1 MSTAAEDPDS
11 KKEPINNK
19 IILADDVQRAIEQVL
34 QSSDPLDH
42 PDFDPTDYINQLF
55 PNEQSLSNI
64 DDVIAKMEFD
74 IGLIDDNIRSVVR
87 GQVNTGENGR
97 SALKEAQQSIT
108 QLFALITDIK
118 SRAEK
123 TEDMVKEITRDIKQ
137 LDSAKN
143 NLTYAITTLNH
154 LHMLVGGVE
163 NLKRLAERR
172 QYGEILNPLQA
183 IIEVNQHFQQ
193 YSEIAQIQTLSSQ
206 VQQIQTELASQITED
221 VRNFF
226 APAPPTAGGGQA
238 NRVTMT
244 QLKDACQVASVLDK
258 PVKKNILKWY
268 INLQL
273 QEYIQLFHENQD
285 IAWLDKIDKRYAW
298 LKRHLLDFEEK
309 YGNIF
314 PQDWEISERITV
326 QFCTITREEL
336 TKIMSRRRTE
346 IDVKLLL
353 FAIQKTASFEQL
365 LDKRFTGATLGELV
379 GTGGTP
385 TGTGEGTEQQPS
397 FAGLIG
403 SCFKAYLDIYTES
416 IDRSLAELIDQ
427 FAQQNQQQL
436 LPKDT
441 NAGVFP
447 NCAELFVFYK
457 KCMVQCTQLSNE
469 KPMYDLTLVFKKY
482 LREYSIKVLDAR
494 IPKLQ
499 QPSSSAS
506 ISSSMSLLTK
516 DLQNL
521 STAAGQVIHNF
532 LKEGEAPRF
541 NIEDI
546 KKICY
551 VLATAEYCLETV
563 QQLED
568 KLKEKIDKAYVN
580 RIDLSDEK
588 DVFHRTISN
597 CIQLLVQDLDTGCD
611 QSLIL
616 MTKISW
622 HNISNVGDQSGF
634 VNQIVTN
641 LKQTVPVIRDNLASS
656 RKYYTQFCHKFVNS
670 FIPKYIN
677 TLYRLRP
684 TTSGSSGSSSG
695 SMVASASSSSIS
707 EGSNSAA
714 GNPGGNILGC
724 EQLLLDTHS
733 LKTVLMDLPSIGSQV
748 QRKPPASYT
757 KVVIKGMA
765 KAEMVIKVVMQP
777 IYPASLYIEQYLKL
791 LPESNVTEFH
801 KILEMKSVR
810 KIEQQQLVEL
820 YKRSCPP
827 TAAVA
832 TTGSGDP
839 TYGEN
844 ASTGSGSGSGETT
857 VLSQSQQAAE
867 KAAAALSGAGS
878 SIIALG
884 DSLMDK
890 GRIKKIENLIKN
902 RLPN

>member
-1 MSTAAEDPDS
+1 MSTTEEEPDT
-11 KKEPINNK
+11 KKDHINK
-19 IILADDVQRAIEQVL
+19 IVLSDEVQQAIEQVL

-42 PDFDPTDYINQLF
+42 PDFDPTDYVNQLF

-64 DDVIAKMEFD
+64 DDVIAKMEYD
-74 IGLIDDNIRSVVR
+74 ISLIDDNIRSVVR

-97 SALKEAQQSIT
+97 AALKEAQQSIT
-108 QLFALITDIK
+108 QLFGLITDIK

-193 YSEIAQIQTLSSQ
+193 YSEISQIQTLSSQ
-206 VQQIQTELASQITED
+206 VQQIQSELATQITED
-221 VRNFF
+221 FKNFF
-226 APAPPTAGGGQA
+226 TVVPGGQQQSG
-238 NRVTMT
+238 NRMTIT

-258 PVKKNILKWY
+258 PVKKNVLKWY

-273 QEYIQLFHENQD
+273 QEYVQLFHENQD

-298 LKRHLLDFEEK
+298 VKRHLLDFEEK
-309 YGNIF
+309 YGSIF
-314 PQDWEISERITV
+314 PLDWELSERITV

-336 TKIMSRRRTE
+336 TKIMARRKTE

-353 FAIQKTASFEQL
+353 FAIQKTAVFEQL
-365 LDKRFTGATLGELV
+365 LDKRFIGVTLGETKPAEV
-379 GTGGTP
+379 AAS
-385 TGTGEGTEQQPS
+385 EKPS
-397 FAGLIG
+397 FMDLIG
-403 SCFKAYLDIYTES
+403 VCFKPYLDIYTDS

-427 FAQQNQQQL
+427 FAQQNQQQIM
-436 LPKDT
+436 PKDG
-441 NAGVFP
+441 NASVFP

-469 KPMYDLTLVFKKY
+469 KPMYDLTLIFKKY
-482 LREYSIKVLDAR
+482 LREYSSKVLEAR

-499 QPSSSAS
+499 PASSTTS
-506 ISSSMSLLTK
+506 ISNSMSLLTK

-541 NIEDI
+541 TMDDI
-546 KKICY
+546 RKICY

-568 KLKEKIDKAYVN
+568 KLKEKIEKSYVN
-580 RIDLSDEK
+580 RVDLSDEK
-588 DVFHRTISN
+588 DVFHRIISN
-597 CIQLLVQDLDTGCD
+597 CIQLLVQDLDTGCE
-611 QSLIL
+611 QSLTT
-616 MTKISW
+616 MTKMSW
-622 HNISNVGDQSGF
+622 HNISNVGDQSSF
-634 VNQIVTN
+634 VNQIVSN
-641 LKQTVPVIRDNLASS
+641 LKQSVPVIRDNLASS

-677 TLYRLRP
+677 TLYKLRP
-684 TTSGSSGSSSG
+684 TTSGSGSSSG
-695 SMVASASSSSIS
+695 SMVNSASGSSLS
-707 EGSNSAA
+707 EGANNPS
-714 GNPGGNILGC
+714 GNPAGNILGC

-757 KVVIKGMA
+757 KVVVKGMA
-765 KAEMVIKVVMQP
+765 KAEMIIKVVMQP
-777 IYPASLYIEQYLKL
+777 IYPTALYIEQYLKL
-791 LPESNVTEFH
+791 LPESNVVEFH
-801 KILEMKSVR
+801 KILEMKSAK

-820 YKRSCPP
+820 YKRSCPQQQSSTHAGAGDGHATS
-827 TAAVA
+827 TAGAA
-832 TTGSGDP
+832 ASGGGDAP
-839 TYGEN
+839 I
-844 ASTGSGSGSGETT
+844 
-857 VLSQSQQAAE
+857 SQSQQAAAL
-867 KAAAALSGAGS
+867 AATAISGAGS

>member
-1 MSTAAEDPDS
+1 MSAPAAATPPDVDTEADVR
-11 KKEPINNK
+11 KDHINK
-19 IILADDVQRAIEQVL
+19 IVLSDEVQRAIEQVL
-34 QSSDPLDH
+34 QSSDPLDA
-42 PDFDPTDYINQLF
+42 PEFDPTEYVNQLF

-64 DDVIAKMEFD
+64 DDVIAKMEVD
-74 IGLIDDNIRSVVR
+74 IGLIDDRIRSVVR

-97 SALKEAQQSIT
+97 VALREAQQSIT

-118 SRAEK
+118 SRAEQ
-123 TEDMVKEITRDIKQ
+123 TEDMVREITRDIKQ

-172 QYGEILNPLQA
+172 QYGEVLNPLQA

-206 VQQIQTELASQITED
+206 VQQIQTELATQITED
-221 VRNFF
+221 FRHFF
-226 APAPPTAGGGQA
+226 APTAGGQG
-238 NRVTMT
+238 RMTVT
-244 QLKDACQVASVLDK
+244 QLKDACQVVSVLDK
-258 PVKKNILKWY
+258 PVKRNILKWY

-273 QEYIQLFHENQD
+273 QEYVQLFHENQD
-285 IAWLDKIDKRYAW
+285 VSWLDKIDKRYAW
-298 LKRHLLDFEEK
+298 VKRHLLDFEEK
-309 YGNIF
+309 YGAIF

-326 QFCTITREEL
+326 QFCAITREEL
-336 TKIMSRRRTE
+336 TKIMARRRTE
-346 IDVKLLL
+346 MDVKLLL
-353 FAIQKTASFEQL
+353 FAIQKTANFEQL
-365 LDKRFTGATLGELV
+365 LDKRFQGSTLTEMKANAASGGE
-379 GTGGTP
+379 TP
-385 TGTGEGTEQQPS
+385 DDHPT
-397 FAGLIG
+397 FIGLIG
-403 SCFKAYLDIYTES
+403 QCFKAYLDIYTDS
-416 IDRSLAELIDQ
+416 IDRSLAELIGQ
-427 FAQQNQQQL
+427 FVQQPPQQL
-436 LPKDT
+436 LPKDG
-441 NAGVFP
+441 ASVLP

-469 KPMYDLTLVFKKY
+469 KPMYDLTLIFKKY
-482 LREYSIKVLDAR
+482 LREYSSRVLEAR

-499 QPSSSAS
+499 SSSAS
-506 ISSSMSLLTK
+506 GSSGSTASSISNSMSLLTK

-541 NIEDI
+541 STDDI
-546 KKICY
+546 RKICF

-568 KLKEKIDKAYVN
+568 KLKEKIDKSYAN
-580 RIDLSDEK
+580 RVDLSDEK
-588 DVFHRTISN
+588 DVFHRIISN
-597 CIQLLVQDLDTGCD
+597 CIGLLVQDLDTGCE
-611 QSLIL
+611 QSLNL
-616 MTKISW
+616 MTKIAW

-641 LKQTVPVIRDNLASS
+641 LKQSVPVIRDNLATS

-684 TTSGSSGSSSG
+684 TTGAGGSSS
-695 SMVASASSSSIS
+695 MTTSASSSSIS
-707 EGSNSAA
+707 EGGSGAA
-714 GNPGGNILGC
+714 GSSAHPGGNILGC

-757 KVVIKGMA
+757 KVVVKGMA
-765 KAEMVIKVVMQP
+765 KAEMIIKVVMQP

-791 LPESNVTEFH
+791 LPESHVTEFH

-820 YKRSCPP
+820 YKRSCPQQQQQQQHD
-827 TAAVA
+827 
-832 TTGSGDP
+832 GGGGDSAP
-839 TYGEN
+839 
-844 ASTGSGSGSGETT
+844 
-857 VLSQSQQAAE
+857 LSQSQQAAAS
-867 KAAAALSGAGS
+867 AAAAISGAGS

-890 GRIKKIENLIKN
+890 GRIKKIESLIKN

>member
-1 MSTAAEDPDS
+1 MSTTEEEPDT
-11 KKEPINNK
+11 KKDHINK
-19 IILADDVQRAIEQVL
+19 IVLSDEVQQAIEQVL

-42 PDFDPTDYINQLF
+42 PDFDPTDYVNQLF

-64 DDVIAKMEFD
+64 DDVIAKMEYD
-74 IGLIDDNIRSVVR
+74 ISLIDDNIRSVVR

-97 SALKEAQQSIT
+97 AALKEAQQSIS
-108 QLFALITDIK
+108 QLFGLITDIK

-163 NLKRLAERR
+163 NLKQLAERR

-193 YSEIAQIQTLSSQ
+193 YSEITQIQTLSSQ
-206 VQQIQTELASQITED
+206 VQQIQSELATQITED
-221 VRNFF
+221 FKNFF
-226 APAPPTAGGGQA
+226 SPVSGGQPSA
-238 NRVTMT
+238 NRMTIT

-273 QEYIQLFHENQD
+273 QEYVQLFHENQD

-298 LKRHLLDFEEK
+298 VKRHLLDFEEK
-309 YGNIF
+309 YGTIF
-314 PQDWEISERITV
+314 PLDWELSERITV
-326 QFCTITREEL
+326 QFCSITREEL

-353 FAIQKTASFEQL
+353 FAIQKTAAFEQL
-365 LDKRFTGATLGELV
+365 LDKRFIGATLEETKPAEV
-379 GTGGTP
+379 AAS
-385 TGTGEGTEQQPS
+385 EKPS
-397 FAGLIG
+397 FMDLIG
-403 SCFKAYLDIYTES
+403 VCFKPYLDIYTDS
-416 IDRSLAELIDQ
+416 IDRSLGELIDQ
-427 FAQQNQQQL
+427 FAQQNQQQIT
-436 LPKDT
+436 PKDG
-441 NAGVFP
+441 NASVFP

-469 KPMYDLTLVFKKY
+469 KPMYDLTLIFKKY
-482 LREYSIKVLDAR
+482 LREYSSKVLEAR

-499 QPSSSAS
+499 QSSSATS
-506 ISSSMSLLTK
+506 ISNSMSLLTK

-541 NIEDI
+541 TMDDI
-546 KKICY
+546 RKICY

-568 KLKEKIDKAYVN
+568 KLKEKIEKSYVS
-580 RIDLSDEK
+580 RVDLSDEK
-588 DVFHRTISN
+588 DVFHRIISN
-597 CIQLLVQDLDTGCD
+597 CIQLLVQDLDTGCE
-611 QSLIL
+611 QSLTM
-616 MTKISW
+616 MTKMSW
-622 HNISNVGDQSGF
+622 HNISNVGDQSSF
-634 VNQIVTN
+634 VNQIVIN
-641 LKQTVPVIRDNLASS
+641 LKQSVPVIRDNLASS

-677 TLYRLRP
+677 TLYKLRP
-684 TTSGSSGSSSG
+684 TTSGSGSSSG
-695 SMVASASSSSIS
+695 SMVNSASGSSLS
-707 EGSNSAA
+707 EGANNPSSNPA
-714 GNPGGNILGC
+714 GNILGC

-757 KVVIKGMA
+757 KVVVKGMA
-765 KAEMVIKVVMQP
+765 KAEMIIKVVMQP
-777 IYPASLYIEQYLKL
+777 IYPSTLYIEQYLKL
-791 LPESNVTEFH
+791 LPESSVVEFH
-801 KILEMKSVR
+801 KILEMKSVK

-820 YKRSCPP
+820 YKRSCPQQS
-827 TAAVA
+827 TQSFGAGDGHMVAA
-832 TTGSGDP
+832 SG
-839 TYGEN
+839 N
-844 ASTGSGSGSGETT
+844 AGGGDAP
-857 VLSQSQQAAE
+857 LSQSQQAAAL
-867 KAAAALSGAGS
+867 AATAISGAGS